1 MRLTIEEFK
10 TLRTVQWVS
19 RTSTDDDRVYY
30 TPVNE
35 LSTVL
40 FNLDLLRKIL
50 APKFSKQNTVVNIE
64 HFDVT
69 VPMVLRP
76 DLTVELPTAFET
88 AIFFAEQIKSDTNS
102 ILSTKKSLNFTL
114 ATTIIIY
121 SVITLFM
128 FLMRTFSPTVVGILS
143 QKII

>member
-19 RTSTDDDRVYY
+19 RTSTDDRVYY

-35 LSTVL
+35 VSAIL

-50 APKFSKQNTVVNIE
+50 VPKFSKQNMVVNIE

-69 VPMVLRP
+69 VPMILRP

-88 AIFFAEQIKSDTNS
+88 AIFFAEQSKSDTNS

-114 ATTIIIY
+114 AITIIVY
-121 SVITLFM
+121 SVIILFM
-128 FLMRTFSPTVVGILS
+128 CLMQTFSPTVVGIFS